1 MFWNTLSVF
10 AILFSTLTVS
20 GVQSESLLQDFVT
33 FNHSETSAVSGKCA
47 NDCQILSEALEI
59 REIWALKA
67 DDASGRKPVGFFH
80 GNNFFLGNEFI
91 CEKLD
96 DPPEIYLAPVANGN
110 RLLNVS
116 TLAVKSEIPVQY
128 RLIYLS
134 HKSDLQFNAEVYVLN
149 TIHIG
154 LCLPKACSGSDLEIL
169 SNLLIVKSFN
179 DQSDVYGEVKF
190 KKSKRL
196 VLRSDFMTETAVILS
211 MWAIFSFSHLL
222 KIHTVHFQQQSS
234 I

>member
-1 MFWNTLSVF
+1 MFSNRFSVF
-10 AILFSTLTVS
+10 AILFSTLIIS
-20 GVQSESLLQDFVT
+20 KVQSESLLQEFVT
-33 FNHSETSAVSGKCA
+33 FNHSATSNVSGKCA
-47 NDCQILSEALEI
+47 NDCQKLSEALEL

-96 DPPEIYLAPVANGN
+96 KPPEIYLAPVAN

-116 TLAVKSEIPVQY
+116 TLAVKSEIPVLY
-128 RLIYLS
+128 RVIYLS
-134 HKSDLQFNAEVYVLN
+134 HKSDLQFNAELYVLN

-154 LCLPKACSGSDLEIL
+154 LCLPKSCSGTDLEIL
-169 SNLLIVKSFN
+169 SNLFIKKSFS

-190 KKSKRL
+190 KKSKTL

-211 MWAIFSFSHLL
+211 MWVIFSFYHLL
-222 KIHTVHFQQQSS
+222 KIHTVHFQ
-234 I
+234 